1 MKKKKIAFIGIK
13 GLPAKAGVDAVVEK
27 IVNRF
32 DRERF
37 EPVVYVSKAEV
48 PDDVTYP
55 GVRLVRITTLPGKY
69 FRATSLFLFAALH
82 ALFMGDYDLI
92 NVHSVE
98 TCFILPIL
106 RLRYKVVAT
115 AHGLLS
121 QEPVELSK
129 WGWARPLLRL
139 TELPFMHLS
148 SARTSVSKP
157 DKNYLESRYN
167 KPVEYLPIGIDEL
180 KPDVQRA
187 RELLAQHGL
196 EPNGYIIFT
205 AGRVVPRKGAHFVL
219 EALRGMDE
227 DVKLLVLGD
236 TSHVP
241 EYTQRLN
248 ELADDRTIFAGFIA
262 DKGLLFGLVYLSKL
276 FIFPTTYEAMAA
288 TLLEVAALRTPLI
301 ASDIPENREVLPDQ
315 ALFFKSADVADLR
328 DKLRWALAHPGEMKS
343 LVDRAYQWV
352 SEQYRWPVVIGRY
365 EQLYDE
371 WTGGSNGRQTAA
383 VRREPVAG
391 GK

>member
-1 MKKKKIAFIGIK
+1 MQKKKIAFIGIK

-37 EPVVYVSKAEV
+37 EPIVYVSKAEV
-48 PDDVTYP
+48 PPDVAYP

-82 ALFMGDYDLI
+82 ALFRGDYDLI

-98 TCFILPIL
+98 TCFVLPVL

-121 QEPVELSK
+121 QEPAELSK

-139 TELPFMHLS
+139 TEVPFMYLS

-157 DKNYLESRYN
+157 DKNYLEARYN
-167 KPVEYLPIGIDEL
+167 RPVEYLPIGVDEL
-180 KPDVQRA
+180 KPDLQRA
-187 RELLAQHGL
+187 RDFLADHGL
-196 EPNGYIIFT
+196 RPQEYMIFT
-205 AGRVVPRKGAHFVL
+205 AGRIVPRKGAHFAL
-219 EALRGMDE
+219 EALRGLDE
-227 DVKLLVLGD
+227 DVKLLVIGD

-241 EYTQRLN
+241 EYTQQLR
-248 ELADDRTIFAGFIA
+248 ELADERTIFAGFVA
-262 DKGLLFGLVYLSKL
+262 DKSLLFGLVQLSNL

-315 ALFFKSADVADLR
+315 ALFFRSADVDDLR
-328 DKLRWALAHPGEMKS
+328 LKLRWAFDHPQEMNALVNRAH
-343 LVDRAYQWV
+343 QWV
-352 SEQYRWPVVIGRY
+352 TDQYRWPVVLDRY
-365 EQLYDE
+365 EQLYDT
-371 WTGGSNGRQTAA
+371 WASDDPRRPAA
-383 VRREPVAG
+383 IAHREPAVHE
-391 GK
+391 

>member
-1 MKKKKIAFIGIK
+1 MRKKKIAFIGIK
-13 GLPAKAGVDAVVEK
+13 SLPAKAGVDAVVEK

-32 DRERF
+32 DRDRF
-37 EPVVYVSKAEV
+37 EPVVYVNKAEV
-48 PDDVTYP
+48 PPDLSYP

-82 ALFMGDYDLI
+82 ALFRGDYDLI

-98 TCFILPIL
+98 TCFVLPIL
-106 RLRYKVVAT
+106 RLRYRVVST

-121 QEPVELSK
+121 QEPAELSK

-139 TELPFMHLS
+139 TEVPFMALS
-148 SARTSVSKP
+148 NARTSVSKP
-157 DKNYLESRYN
+157 DKIYLEARYN

-187 RELLAQHGL
+187 RDFLAQHGL
-196 EPNGYIIFT
+196 EPNGYVIFT

-219 EALRGMDE
+219 EALQGMDE
-227 DVKLLVLGD
+227 DVKLLILGD

-248 ELADDRTIFAGFIA
+248 ELADDRTVFGGFIA
-262 DKGLLFGLVYLSKL
+262 DKTLLFGLVYLSKL

-315 ALFFKSADVADLR
+315 AIFFKSADVADLR
-328 DKLRWALAHPGEMKS
+328 DKLRWALAHPDELKG
-343 LVDRAYQWV
+343 LTDRAYQWV
-352 SEQYRWPVVIGRY
+352 SENYRWPVVIGRY
-365 EQLYDE
+365 EQLYDQ
-371 WTGGSNGRQTAA
+371 WAGGANGHSAAMSRQ
-383 VRREPVAG
+383 VAG